1 MDIETDTAE
10 VRGSS
15 GDGHVIYEIH
25 HLADC
30 LQQTD
35 FMIFFIF
42 TISKLFLFIL
52 RTPLNLP
59 LNPCTCHR
67 TIFFNQ

>member
-25 HLADC
+25 HLPDC

-35 FMIFFIF
+35 FVIFFYLYYFKI
-42 TISKLFLFIL
+42 ISFHPDNSSKPPPQPIHMS
-52 RTPLNLP
+52 PYY
-59 LNPCTCHR
+59 
-67 TIFFNQ
+67 FF